1 MGSACCLHQ
10 QVNKKM
16 LGRLMMQNRSWVVLW
31 VCLLGLLPWGTQA
44 HQQSSSSAA
53 ATTSE
58 ATGPN
63 LASVNAAVAVVGQEE
78 LMYGKN
84 AHRSVPIAS
93 ITKLMT
99 ALVVLE
105 SGEPLDAWLTFHE
118 RHTPAAANAY
128 SRIRI
133 DSQMRRADVL
143 RIALMSSENF
153 AAYTL
158 ARSHPGGFDAFIE
171 AMNSKAADL
180 GMTGTRFVDPTGLS
194 ADNVSTAADLVR
206 LVNAAASHPEIREY
220 STTGYF
226 RGQFRNPR
234 YSLSFGN
241 TNALVHRDSW
251 GVALSKTGYLSEA
264 GRCLVMVSRMDG
276 KDVVTVLL
284 DSLGT
289 RSPMGDAGRIKRWL
303 DTGAPGSVAAAARR
317 YEQKK
322 NAAYADSGQQS
333 ASVN

>member
-1 MGSACCLHQ
+1 MGI
-10 QVNKKM
+10 
-16 LGRLMMQNRSWVVLW
+16 RSVAIGWVF
-31 VCLLGLLPWGTQA
+31 LLALLPGVSQA
-44 HQQSSSSAA
+44 HQQEAPANPPSASSKDA
-53 ATTSE
+53 
-58 ATGPN
+58 GPN
-63 LASVNAAVAVVGQEE
+63 LASVNAAVAVAGDNE
-78 LMYGKN
+78 LVFGKN
-84 AHRSVPIAS
+84 ADRSVPIAS
-93 ITKLMT
+93 VTKVMT

-105 SGEPLDAWLTFHE
+105 SGEPMNEWLTFHE

-133 DSQMRRADVL
+133 DSEMRRRDVL

-158 ARSHPGGFDAFIE
+158 ARSHPGGFEAFIE
-171 AMNSKAADL
+171 AMNAKAVAL

-194 ADNVSTAADLVR
+194 SENLSTAADLVK
-206 LVNAAASHPEIREY
+206 LVNAAADHPEIREY

-226 RGQFRNPR
+226 RGQFRQPR

-264 GRCLVMVSRMDG
+264 GRCLVMISKMNG
-276 KDVVTVLL
+276 KEVVTVLL

-303 DTGAPGSVAAAARR
+303 DTGARGSVAAAARR
-317 YEQKK
+317 YEQEK
-322 NAAYADSGQQS
+322 NASYATAGNSTV
-333 ASVN
+333 SVN

>member
-1 MGSACCLHQ
+1 MRKRSIMVVWLILMAALPWVAQGHQ
-10 QVNKKM
+10 QK
-16 LGRLMMQNRSWVVLW
+16 
-31 VCLLGLLPWGTQA
+31 
-44 HQQSSSSAA
+44 AA
-53 ATTSE
+53 VDKTTISDDN
-58 ATGPN
+58 TGPN
-63 LASVNAAVAVVGQEE
+63 LASVNAAIAMAGDSE
-78 LMYGKN
+78 LVYGKN
-84 AHRSVPIAS
+84 ADRPVPIAS

-105 SGEPLDAWLTFHE
+105 SGAPLDEWLTFHK

-158 ARSHPGGFDAFIE
+158 ARSHPGGFEAFVE
-171 AMNSKAADL
+171 AMNAKADAL

-194 ADNVSTAADLVR
+194 AENVSTAADLVR
-206 LVNAAASHPEIREY
+206 LVNAVAAHPEIREY
-220 STTGYF
+220 STTEYF
-226 RGQFRNPR
+226 RAWFRNPR

-251 GVALSKTGYLSEA
+251 GVSLSKTGYLSEA
-264 GRCLVMVSRMDG
+264 GRCLVMISRMNG
-276 KDVVTVLL
+276 KKVITVLL

-317 YEQKK
+317 YEREK
-322 NAAYADSGQQS
+322 NAAYAGSAQQS

>member
-1 MGSACCLHQ
+1 MRRPGFAPLVACVLLCLP
-10 QVNKKM
+10 
-16 LGRLMMQNRSWVVLW
+16 
-31 VCLLGLLPWGTQA
+31 GLLNA
-44 HQQSSSSAA
+44 HQKSSGAQTPAA
-53 ATTSE
+53 E
-58 ATGPN
+58 QGPS
-63 LASVNAAVAVVGQEE
+63 LASVNAAVAWAGDNDLVF
-78 LMYGKN
+78 GKN
-84 AHRSVPIAS
+84 AERPVPIAS
-93 ITKLMT
+93 ITKVMT

-105 SGEPLDAWLTFHE
+105 SGEPLDEWLTFHK

-158 ARSHPGGFDAFIE
+158 ARSHPGGFEAFIE
-171 AMNSKAADL
+171 AMNAKARKL

-194 ADNVSTAADLVR
+194 SENLSTAADLVR
-206 LVNAAASHPEIREY
+206 LVNAAAEYPEIRAY

-226 RGQFRNPR
+226 RGQFRKPR

-241 TNALVHRDSW
+241 TNALVHRDNW

-264 GRCLVMVSRMDG
+264 GRCLIMISRMNG
-276 KDVVTVLL
+276 KEVVTVLL

-303 DTGAPGSVAAAARR
+303 DTGARGSVATAARR
-317 YEQKK
+317 YEQQK
-322 NAAYADSGQQS
+322 NAAYAAAGNS
-333 ASVN
+333 AVSIN